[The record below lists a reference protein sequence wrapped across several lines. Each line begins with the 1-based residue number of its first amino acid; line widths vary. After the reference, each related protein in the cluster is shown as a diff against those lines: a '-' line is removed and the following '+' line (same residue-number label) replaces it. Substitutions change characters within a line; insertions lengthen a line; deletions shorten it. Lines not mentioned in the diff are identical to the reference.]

1 MDTLSLFRGIAGR
14 LRRSAPVRC
23 LLAAAMLS
31 TISCNAD
38 KIVEADTP
46 DIVPPESLVGPEA
59 LPTIRGA
66 AIGDFGLAYGGSG
79 ADGSGGAEGVI
90 MSSGL
95 LGDEW
100 INSETFPTR
109 IEIDRRGPIAINNA
123 TAEGWFRTISRARNI
138 TAIAAVRFREYSP
151 DTTRDVG
158 LSEVLSLN
166 GFTYLF
172 FAENYCSGVPFST
185 ALPDGSLIYGDP
197 LTTLQMLD
205 TAEARF
211 IAALAAANALFV
223 GTGGVTQGTKDRY
236 VWLAAVGRAR
246 ALLGQGDFTAAAAAV
261 TAVPNNY
268 AYMMYHSENTAR
280 QNNGVF
286 NANVINERY
295 SVAEVEGINGLPYR
309 SAADP
314 RVPFIRTPATDVG
327 FDGITAQF
335 DTRKY
340 LDRRDSIPV
349 ATGLEA
355 RLIEAEAFLRAGD
368 TVNFLARHNA
378 VRGTPPPYSR
388 VAAALPALS
397 TAGLTAAQVVD
408 LHFRER
414 AFWLWLT
421 GHRLWDMRRLARP
434 ASVGGYA
441 HAIESVFPTGPYF
454 KQAFTY
460 GTDVNLPVPFD
471 EQNNPKFEQ
480 CLDRN
485 P

>member
-1 MDTLSLFRGIAGR
+1 METR
-14 LRRSAPVRC
+14 LMRPVTIRS

-38 KIVEADTP
+38 EIVEAETP
-46 DIVPPESLVGPEA
+46 DIVPPESLTGAEA

-66 AIGDFGLAYGGSG
+66 AIGDFALAYGGSG
-79 ADGSGGAEGVI
+79 ADGSGGAEGII
-90 MSSGL
+90 MTSGL

-123 TAEGWFRTISRARNI
+123 TGEGWFRTISRARNMS
-138 TAIAAVRFREYSP
+138 AIAASRFREFSP

-185 ALPDGSLIYGDP
+185 ANPDGSLVYGDP
-197 LTTLQMLD
+197 LTTLAMLD

-211 IAALAAANALFV
+211 TAARDAANALFV
-223 GTGGVTQGTKDRY
+223 GTGGVTQATKDRY
-236 VWLAAVGRAR
+236 VALASLGLAR
-246 ALLGQGDFTAAAAAV
+246 SLLGQGQFAAASAAV
-261 TAVPNNY
+261 ATVPTSF

-280 QNNGVF
+280 QHNGVF

-295 SVAEVEGINGLPYR
+295 SVANSEGVNGLPYR
-309 SAADP
+309 SANDL
-314 RVPFIRTPATDVG
+314 RVPFVRTPANDVG
-327 FDGITAQF
+327 FDGITPQF
-335 DTRKY
+335 DQRKY

-355 RLIEAEAFLRAGD
+355 RLIEAEAFLQAGD

-378 VRGTPPPYSR
+378 VRATPPAYTRIVDTSL
-388 VAAALPALS
+388 AALS
-397 TAGLTAAQVVD
+397 TAGLTPAQVVD

-414 AFWLWLT
+414 GFWLYAT
-421 GHRLWDMRRLARP
+421 AHRLWDMRRLARP
-434 ASVGGYA
+434 TAVGGYA
-441 HAIESVFPTGPYF
+441 RGIETVFPTGPYF
-454 KQAFTY
+454 KQAFSY
-460 GTDVNLPVPFD
+460 GTDVNFPVPFD
-471 EQNNPKFEQ
+471 EQNNPNFEQ